1 MGSRHHPF
9 HRCLNSRSASA
20 GRISRRGWPATRGI
34 AGITTLNSA
43 PPGPHVALLSLMHG
57 NELAGA
63 IVLDRLLRAG
73 LTPTRGKLS
82 FGFLNLAAFDR
93 FDPLRP
99 TASRFIDEDMNRV
112 WDAAILDGPRHSI
125 ELDRAREIRPF
136 VDSVDVLLDLHSML
150 WPSEAL
156 ILSGAPAKGRA
167 LAKAIGTP
175 SLVVADHGHVNGRRL
190 IDYPR
195 FANPETPYAGVP
207 GRGRPALGAG
217 DRRYDARRAWPGCCG
232 TCDIVGPRRAAAAAP
247 APVPPR
253 VATVTTAVTA
263 MTSSFAFVQT
273 FRGGDIIPRRDTLIA
288 MDGETEIRT
297 PHDDCLLV
305 MPSLRPSRGHTAV
318 RLADS
323 SKYQCLASV
332 IVSSTPVGGRLAV
345 DETVIARSEATRQS
359 P

>member
-1 MGSRHHPF
+1 MGPF
-9 HRCLNSRSASA
+9 TSPAPLPEFKVRICQPDLSPWVA
-20 GRISRRGWPATRGI
+20 GNTGI
-34 AGITTLNSA
+34 AGVTTLQSES
-43 PPGPHVALLSLMHG
+43 PGLHVALLSLMHG

-73 LTPTRGKLS
+73 LKPARGKLS
-82 FGFLNLAAFDR
+82 FGFLNLTAFER

-112 WDAAILDGPRHSI
+112 WDEAILNGPRHSI
-125 ELDRAREIRPF
+125 ELDRAREIRSF

-156 ILSGAPAKGRA
+156 ILSGLPAKGRE

-195 FANPETPYAGVP
+195 FSNPYNPYAACLVE
-207 GRGRPALGAG
+207 AG
-217 DRRYDARRAWPGCCG
+217 QHWEQTTVDTMLASVAGLLRHLNL
-232 TCDIVGPRRAAAAAP
+232 VGPDAP
-247 APVPPR
+247 LPPPPR
-253 VATVTTAVTA
+253 AVTTRVAVVTTAVTA

-273 FRGGDIIPRRDTLIA
+273 YHGGDIIPRRDTLIA

-318 RLADS
+318 RL
-323 SKYQCLASV
+323 
-332 IVSSTPVGGRLAV
+332 GRF
-345 DETVIARSEATRQS
+345 E
-359 P
+359 